1 MKKEDKSEP
10 LVYLIENDVVR
21 HKSNPYLIGNVST
34 ALKTG
39 IHDLPA
45 DIEDDVVWI
54 LIVYLFINFILIV
67 FGKVTRRSCWS

>member
-1 MKKEDKSEP
+1 MEKEDKSEP

-45 DIEDDVVWI
+45 DIGDDVVWI
-54 LIVYLFINFILIV
+54 HNVYLFVYFILII
-67 FGKVTRRSCWS
+67 FDKVT